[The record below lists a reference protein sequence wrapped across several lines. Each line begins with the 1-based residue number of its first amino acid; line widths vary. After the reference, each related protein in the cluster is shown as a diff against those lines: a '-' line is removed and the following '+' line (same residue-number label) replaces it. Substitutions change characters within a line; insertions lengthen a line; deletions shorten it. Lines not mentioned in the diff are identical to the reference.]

1 MHLEQNIKGLC
12 AKFGVDFN
20 EFLNDLNADNVLEL
34 SMFDLQAICEEYEV
48 DLHSLLF
55 KPMYKPEKFRNQ
67 LAATKLLILD
77 VDGVLT
83 DGGMYVSEN
92 GDQQKRFH
100 THDGMGLLH
109 LAKIGVEVGIISSGF
124 TSNIV
129 QSRAALLGIQ
139 KCYVGREPKLTILQ
153 EWCTELGI
161 ELSNVAIIG
170 DDINDLE
177 IMKNVG
183 LAVCPANA
191 VNAVKSQSHIILTKK
206 GGDGCVRESIDTYL
220 LKEPIH

>member
-48 DLHSLLF
+48 DLLSLLF
-55 KPMYKPEKFRNQ
+55 KPMFKPALFREK
-67 LAATKLLILD
+67 LAQIKLLILD

-100 THDGMGLLH
+100 THDGMALLH
-109 LAKIGVEVGIISSGF
+109 LAKMGVEVGIISSGF
-124 TSNIV
+124 TSQIV

-139 KCYVGREPKLTILQ
+139 KCYVGREPKMQILQ
-153 EWCTELGI
+153 QWCTEMGI
-161 ELSNVAIIG
+161 ELSQVAIIG

-191 VNAVKSQSHIILTKK
+191 VSIVKSNCHIILAKK
-206 GGDGCVRESIDTYL
+206 GGDGCVREFIDTYL
-220 LKEPIH
+220 LNEPIH

>member
-1 MHLEQNIKGLC
+1 
-12 AKFGVDFN
+12 
-20 EFLNDLNADNVLEL
+20 
-34 SMFDLQAICEEYEV
+34 
-48 DLHSLLF
+48 
-55 KPMYKPEKFRNQ
+55 MYKPEKFRKQ
-67 LAATKLLILD
+67 LAAIKLLILD

-83 DGGMYVSEN
+83 DGGMYVSEK

-100 THDGMGLLH
+100 THDGMALLH

-139 KCYVGREPKLTILQ
+139 KCYVGREPKLAILQ

-161 ELSNVAIIG
+161 ELSQVAIIG

-206 GGDGCVRESIDTYL
+206 GGGGCVREFIDTYL

>member
-48 DLHSLLF
+48 DLLSLLF
-55 KPMYKPEKFRNQ
+55 KPMFKPTLFREK
-67 LAATKLLILD
+67 LAQIKLLILD

-100 THDGMGLLH
+100 THDGMALLH
-109 LAKIGVEVGIISSGF
+109 LAKMGVEVGIISSGF
-124 TSNIV
+124 TSQIV

-139 KCYVGREPKLTILQ
+139 KCYVGREPKMQILQ
-153 EWCTELGI
+153 QWCTEMGI
-161 ELSNVAIIG
+161 ELTQVAIIG

-191 VNAVKSQSHIILTKK
+191 VPIVKSNCHIILAKK
-206 GGDGCVRESIDTYL
+206 GGDGCVREFIDTYL
-220 LKEPIH
+220 LNEPIH

>member
-55 KPMYKPEKFRNQ
+55 KPMYKPEKFSKQ
-67 LAATKLLILD
+67 LAAIKLLILD

-100 THDGMGLLH
+100 THDGMALLH

-139 KCYVGREPKLTILQ
+139 KCYVGREPKLAILQ

-161 ELSNVAIIG
+161 ELSHVANIG

-206 GGDGCVRESIDTYL
+206 GGDGCVREFIDTYL

>member
-20 EFLNDLNADNVLEL
+20 EFLNDLNADNVLDL

-48 DLHSLLF
+48 DLLSLLF
-55 KPMYKPEKFRNQ
+55 KPMFKPALFREK
-67 LAATKLLILD
+67 LAIIKLLILD

-100 THDGMGLLH
+100 THDGMALLH
-109 LAKIGVEVGIISSGF
+109 LAKTGVEVGIISSGF

-129 QSRAALLGIQ
+129 QSRAALLGIK
-139 KCYVGREPKLTILQ
+139 KCYVGREPKLQILQ
-153 EWCTELGI
+153 QWCAELDI
-161 ELSNVAIIG
+161 ELTQVAIIG

-183 LAVCPANA
+183 LAICPANA
-191 VNAVKSQSHIILTKK
+191 VPVVKSNSHIILTKK
-206 GGDGCVRESIDTYL
+206 GGDGCVREFIDTYL
-220 LKEPIH
+220 LNEPIH